1 MSIVISASVVTDNPE
16 HATRAAEV
24 LARAATG
31 LVLEGIYVNVSMGIA
46 EEETEEVTGDVE

>member
-1 MSIVISASVVTDNPE
+1 MMATGKNVIIISASVVTDNPE

-31 LVLEGIYVNVSMGIA
+31 LVLDGIDVSVAMGIPP
-46 EEETEEVTGDVE
+46 EDDPD